1 MNEEFTNMFNKLN
14 TQYTELKNDI
24 KKEINELKE
33 NLNKMNKK
41 EDIKDDEKGYIY
53 WGIKY

>member
-1 MNEEFTNMFNKLN
+1 MNEEFNEIFNKLN
-14 TQYTELKNDI
+14 AQYIELKNDI

-41 EDIKDDEKGYIY
+41 EDIKENEKGYIY
-53 WGIKY
+53 

>member
-1 MNEEFTNMFNKLN
+1 MNEEFTDMFNKLN

-53 WGIKY
+53 